1 MDLENVFGLFSSNE
15 DKKESDI
22 YVDFAKTPIYWI
34 GMYKKIVL
42 NNLNFNKKVV
52 EFFKEANAELD
63 VDEMS
68 EAGEF
73 VSYSRAWS
81 YIKNIDITNEDHLLA
96 INKYADMHFDTALQ
110 LGISFFQEN
119 NEQYE
124 KCALLKKILDKSK
137 EFQS

>member
-15 DKKESDI
+15 DSSDSDI
-22 YVDFAKTPIYWI
+22 YIDFSKTPTYWL

-52 EFFKEANAELD
+52 KFFKEANEDLD

-73 VSYSRAWS
+73 VTYSRAWS
-81 YIKNIDITNEDHLLA
+81 YIKDIDVTNKDHLSA
-96 INKYADMHFDTALQ
+96 IDKYSDAYFDTALQ

-124 KCALLKKILDKSK
+124 KCALLKKILDKSI